1 MLTECLWFE
10 VAVISVVSP
19 VWSSDCHLG
28 VLDSPPVPEGDVV
41 LGAGE
46 EDHEGEG
53 GDGGE
58 AVDDDEG
65 EEEGRLDGEEVG
77 AGGPGVDQLPLLPQ
91 LGPAETEAGLGWPGW
106 RGLERGGAGGRAQ
119 GGQVEAVGDGGHQ
132 AEH

>member
-1 MLTECLWFE
+1 M
-10 VAVISVVSP
+10 
-19 VWSSDCHLG
+19 
-28 VLDSPPVPEGDVV
+28 

-65 EEEGRLDGEEVG
+65 EEEGRLDVEEVS

-91 LGPAETEAGLGWPGW
+91 LRPAQTEAGLGGPGG
-106 RGLERGGAGGRAQ
+106 RGLEGGRAGGRRQ
-119 GGQVEAVGDGGHQ
+119 RHQVEAVGDGRHQ